1 MERKIGEIFEYE
13 GNLYQ
18 CVSLDDNTCGQC
30 DMYNYGRCPISVK
43 ECFACGRSDR
53 TSVVFRR
60 LEKVG
65 EPVLYGLR
73 ISQRYK
79 VSTPVEL
86 AKDPSAPCMS
96 YNLIDNLLYVEV
108 KQGN

>member
-1 MERKIGEIFEYE
+1 MERKIGEIFEFDGE
-13 GNLYQ
+13 WYQ
-18 CVSLDDNTCGQC
+18 CVRLDDNSCEQC
-30 DMYNYGRCPISVK
+30 DMYNHGRCPISAR

-73 ISQRYK
+73 MSQRYK
-79 VSTPVEL
+79 VSISVEL
-86 AKDPSAPCMS
+86 SKDPSAPWMS
-96 YNLIDNLLYVEV
+96 YNLIDNLLYIEV
-108 KQGN
+108 KQ